1 VYLFMHTLTNTHTHT
16 LIYLSVFHTQT
27 RTHIIPLYLFE
38 LRNCENVKVVSCAM
52 SIFRKR
58 LVRERVRDRGR
69 DGEREGWRK
78 REREIECVCVSE
90 CVQVNDMHSRM
101 SSIFESQRKDEGCT

>member
-1 VYLFMHTLTNTHTHT
+1 MRACPTHVCVCILAHTCSSGFVYVCVCVGTYLCTHSHAHTHT
-16 LIYLSVFHTQT
+16 LIYLSVVHTQT

-58 LVRERVRDRGR
+58 VVRERVRDKGR
-69 DGEREGWRK
+69 DGEREGWRE
-78 REREIECVCVSE
+78 RER
-90 CVQVNDMHSRM
+90 D
-101 SSIFESQRKDEGCT
+101 